1 MLSKIVQVKNEEMQ
15 QFQLPVEQEF
25 QHYSLYEA
33 LKNANRDIGVIAE
46 VKKASPSKGVIR
58 EDFYPVSIATQ
69 YVQAKA
75 DAISVLTDEQ
85 FFQGHK
91 QYLSNV
97 KQVVNVPVLRK
108 DFIVDR
114 KQLLESKYIG
124 ADAILL
130 IGEVLEPL
138 KLKEFYLEA
147 QELGLECLVE
157 VHSIQTVEDLL
168 KEIAPRIIGINNR
181 DLSTFE
187 TSLEH
192 TKEIIAYLPKSSLV
206 ISESGLHTY
215 DDLQFVK
222 NAGAHAVLV
231 GEAFM
236 REQNPG
242 DGISKLFGEG
252 KID

>member
-1 MLSKIVQVKNEEMQ
+1 MLSKIVQVKHEEMQ
-15 QFQLPVEQEF
+15 KFQLPIEQEF
-25 QHYSLYEA
+25 PHYSLYEA
-33 LKNANRDIGVIAE
+33 LRNANRAVGLIAE

-58 EDFYPVSIATQ
+58 EDFHPVSIASE
-69 YVQAKA
+69 YVKAKT

-85 FFQGHK
+85 FFHGSK
-91 QYLSNV
+91 QYLSNA

-130 IGEVLEPL
+130 IGEVLEPS

-157 VHSIQTVEDLL
+157 VHSIQTVEALL

-192 TKEIIAYLPKSSLV
+192 TKEIVTYLPESSLV

-215 DDLQFVK
+215 EDLQFVK
-222 NAGAHAVLV
+222 KAGAHAVLV

-236 REQNPG
+236 REQHPG
-242 DGISKLFGEG
+242 QGILKLFGEES
-252 KID
+252 